1 MCSFAVALLHLQI
14 RCNFRCNL
22 DKPSNQAEKKPII
35 YISYTFT
42 PKNILY
48 REVAHD
54 QEKRETIHI
63 RFIFFKRCNLPE
75 KARNPHGNRAF
86 RGYTYLLKKGVTL
99 HKDELWG
106 QFFGGRIV
114 PWRIVREPYS
124 SFFQSGSQPED
135 CNTNQRQKS
144 IIQDKR
150 CRLSLLLQPEPSRGW
165 VFAPFYHPR
174 HFKKKGRQRQCQG
187 NH

>member
-1 MCSFAVALLHLQI
+1 MTKNKEVLLCRFAVALLHLQI

-86 RGYTYLLKKGVTL
+86 RGYTYLFKKGVTL

-106 QFFGGRIV
+106 QFCGGTILS
-114 PWRIVREPYS
+114 WKIIS
-124 SFFQSGSQPED
+124 SLPVGQPTRGLQYQPATEKYHSG
-135 CNTNQRQKS
+135 
-144 IIQDKR
+144 
-150 CRLSLLLQPEPSRGW
+150 
-165 VFAPFYHPR
+165 
-174 HFKKKGRQRQCQG
+174 
-187 NH
+187 